1 MRFKTNLEKQ
11 AFSIGIDEANENG
24 YIVTA
29 AHSDRMMSFIEEHS
43 KSVGDCIPWL
53 KAYNKGVAAEISRQT
68 REEFC
73 I

>member
-1 MRFKTNLEKQ
+1 MRFKTNLEKK
-11 AFSIGIDEANENG
+11 AFSIGMNEANEKRC
-24 YIVTA
+24 IVPA
-29 AHSDRMMSFIEEHS
+29 AQSDRMMSFIEKHS
-43 KSVGDCIPWL
+43 KSVGDSIPWL